1 MADAPKVNTPKVNTD
16 AAPKPSKST
25 WKTIKNNTRTGVK
38 ALGKSIGSGT
48 RAVKNTLR
56 HPYTSAKSGAA
67 YVKNTA
73 SAAWS
78 TLKSRLPSRTLA
90 GTRVPN
96 FNASTAGSN
105 PLTAKHKQLYSNVGR
120 IKGVYRTTTRDVG
133 AGGKASTFLAR
144 YRPGGVISTR
154 HAANALKHTRKKI
167 ARLRKLVADPNV
179 DEYKKKEITAKLAE
193 LRKRNSRIQKVYAQH
208 LKNGPQ
214 KELAMRQLS
223 NSVNMKMELKQIR
236 GGIGKRIKRRFTSR
250 LESSAPEIEEL
261 KEKQRVARDYA
272 ATGGDARIVRFET
285 ASDFFKASSSAKT
298 DSEKIREVAEKMK
311 ISPDEAKK
319 ILADARYIDEL
330 KQLRDKAIIHN
341 VHYMPDIAVIK
352 GLTVSDMQN
361 PARKPV
367 VDAAV
372 GRLIKL
378 DQAQFAQMLEQSQVS
393 RQQLQELEQQI
404 LQYASKVPGAA
415 LKAEA
420 IRAYIS
426 RYSAYTRDDTT
437 MRESVV

>member
-120 IKGVYRTTTRDVG
+120 IKGVFRITTRDVG

-144 YRPGGVISTR
+144 YRKGGVISTR

-167 ARLRKLVADPNV
+167 ARLRKLVEDPNV
-179 DEYKKKEITAKLAE
+179 DEYKRKEITAKLAE
-193 LRKRNSRIQKVYAQH
+193 LGKRNSRIQKVYAQH

-236 GGIGKRIKRRFTSR
+236 GGIGKRIKRVFTSR
-250 LESSAPEIEEL
+250 LESSAPEIAEL

-272 ATGGDARIVRFET
+272 ATGGDARIKRYED
-285 ASDFFKASSSAKT
+285 ASYIFKVSNGAT
-298 DSEKIREVAEKMK
+298 DSDKILEVAGKMK

-319 ILADARYIDEL
+319 ILADARYIEEL

-352 GLTVSDMQN
+352 GLTASAMQN

-378 DQAQFAQMLEQSQVS
+378 DQTQFAQMLEQSQVS
-393 RQQLQELEQQI
+393 YPQLYALEKQI
-404 LQYASKVPGAA
+404 LQYASTVPGAA
-415 LKAEA
+415 LKAAA
-420 IRAYIS
+420 IREYIS
-426 RYSAYTRDDTT
+426 KYSAYTRDDTT